1 MPIFASRLLA
11 SHNVNVVNLNTGEEV
26 LHESLISGDTC
37 YKFRVMLLQFS
48 GETVTVFLDTND
60 DHFFKIRR
68 NGESLY
74 LNRKQKC
81 LNLS

>member
-1 MPIFASRLLA
+1 MYVAISKNIGRRSKL
-11 SHNVNVVNLNTGEEV
+11 TGEEV

-81 LNLS
+81 LKLI